1 MKTPKEFTYTRGKSS
16 QLDADF
22 EAAVSYGKTK
32 LGTNHIFWKAGLRWY
47 AVPLSRVRRAYRQ
60 VEYVYGKLCCG
71 GSSFDIQRLMLM
83 LEDGTSLTLV
93 IGDNQIG
100 DHIKRQAEALFLA
113 LQSAHPHIQYE
124 KE

>member
-1 MKTPKEFTYTRGKSS
+1 MKLTKEWIYTRGKSP

-22 EAAVSYGKTK
+22 EAAVFYGKTK
-32 LGTNHIFWKAGLRWY
+32 LGTNHIFWKSGLRWY

-60 VEYVYGKLCCG
+60 VEYVIGRLCCG
-71 GSSFDIQRLMLM
+71 GSSFDIQRLILV
-83 LEDGTSLTLV
+83 LEDSTSLTLV

-100 DHIKRQAEALFLA
+100 DHMKRQAEALFLA